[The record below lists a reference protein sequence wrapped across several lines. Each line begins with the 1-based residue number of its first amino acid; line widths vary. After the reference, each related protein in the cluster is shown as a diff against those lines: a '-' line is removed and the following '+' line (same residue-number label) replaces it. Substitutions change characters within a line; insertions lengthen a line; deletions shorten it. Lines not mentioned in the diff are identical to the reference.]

1 MENIIFHTEDGIRIS
16 VSEWDVG
23 GVWLHLSSTRGTN
36 HAALTRSE
44 AQELFQALLTVL
56 DAAEVAA

>member
-1 MENIIFHTEDGIRIS
+1 MDDIIINTEDGMRIS
-16 VSEWDVG
+16 VCQWDNDG
-23 GVWLHLSSTRGTN
+23 AWLHLSSRTGTTY
-36 HAALTRSE
+36 AALTRDE